1 MELSDI
7 LLVCATI
14 IIVILIFYVSAAIV
28 AQDWSATPSY
38 ALRICF
44 VALVFVFVVPLVS
57 ELGRDQDFAGL
68 MLLVSFVF
76 LVVLVRF
83 IMVEELAVADDWLA
97 SMVISFMGVAM
108 IFVIEVLSERL
119 FDLGLPSMV

>member
-1 MELSDI
+1 MEISDV

-28 AQDWSATPSY
+28 AQDWSSTPSY
-38 ALRICF
+38 AIRICV
-44 VALVFVFVVPLVS
+44 VALVFVFVVPMVS
-57 ELGRDQDFAGL
+57 ELGRDHDLSGL
-68 MLLVSFVF
+68 MTLVSFIF

-83 IMVEELAVADDWLA
+83 IMVDELAVADDWLA

-108 IFVIEVLSERL
+108 IFVIEVVSDRL
-119 FDLGLPSMV
+119 FDLGLPSLV

>member
-1 MELSDI
+1 MEISDI
-7 LLVCATI
+7 LLICATI

-44 VALVFVFVVPLVS
+44 VALVFVFVVPMVS

-68 MLLVSFVF
+68 MVLASFMF

-108 IFVIEVLSERL
+108 IFVIEVPSERL
-119 FDLGLPSMV
+119 FDLGLPSLV

>member
-1 MELSDI
+1 MEISDV

-28 AQDWSATPSY
+28 AQDWSSTPSY
-38 ALRICF
+38 AIRICV
-44 VALVFVFVVPLVS
+44 VALVFVFVVPMVS
-57 ELGRDQDFAGL
+57 ELGRDHDLSGL
-68 MLLVSFVF
+68 MTLVSFIF

-83 IMVEELAVADDWLA
+83 IMVDELAVADDWLA

-108 IFVIEVLSERL
+108 IFVIEALSDRL
-119 FDLGLPSMV
+119 FDLGLPSLV

>member
-1 MELSDI
+1 MEISDI
-7 LLVCATI
+7 LLVCVTI
-14 IIVILIFYVSAAIV
+14 LVVILIFYVSAAIV

-38 ALRICF
+38 ALRICV
-44 VALVFVFVVPLVS
+44 VALVFVFVVPMVS
-57 ELGRDQDFAGL
+57 ELGRDQEFASL
-68 MLLVSFVF
+68 MILVSFMF

-108 IFVIEVLSERL
+108 IFVIEAVFDRL
-119 FDLGLPSMV
+119 FDLGLPSLV